1 MIDDPNLLEAT
12 DLNGDICAQE
22 PIHLPGAIQPHALL
36 VGLDAQTLGLLT
48 KSANVDALF
57 PGTAL
62 SDIPSWLPPVVVE
75 TCRDLERSGRSE
87 LTLRTEIA
95 GLGATELHCFIAGGI
110 VFCEFELTSGVP
122 MQPAVARAS
131 SAVAE
136 ALQGMGAA
144 RDITE
149 LSAMAATAVRALSGF
164 ERVLIYRFDAD
175 GDGDTIGESLAADWP
190 QSFLGLRFPASDIPP
205 QARKLYRLTASRWL
219 PTRDYV
225 PVPLAPNL
233 DPSARPFD
241 FSLSHYRSVSSIHL
255 SYNKNIDV
263 DGAMSTSIIV
273 DGALWGLFIGH
284 HRRPHRVS
292 AETRDQIV
300 AITRAFAMRADAL
313 FRRESEEKR
322 LRDVLASSAFF
333 RKLAAADDF
342 LAALKEGD
350 PSVVELFSGAT
361 GAAVAWNDEGTPAM
375 QTLGSVPPLDDLI
388 ALTEWIRSASDG
400 SVLATDCLSRRFP
413 LFLAHREMASGVLA
427 MSFDDSRRP
436 VLLLFRPEVA
446 QSVSWAGKPEKF
458 VGPDRVANLPRRS
471 FDRWTEIKRGHSRPW
486 APWEL
491 DVASTLRATVNDVIV
506 RQTRR
511 VRDLEGDVGRAET
524 DIANLKRVEEELQF
538 ANTLLMTQMESSPDG
553 ILVIDANSRVISFNQ
568 RYADMWRLPID
579 LLQTEDDEGII
590 ATVTL
595 LMTEPQAFV
604 ARVQYFFEHPEEEGR
619 DELETKD
626 GRFIDRHT
634 RVLRTTAGARLGR
647 VWFFRDVTDRR
658 RAEIEA
664 TRSRD
669 RFIAIFD
676 TVADSIFV
684 TNPVTGQFIEANEAS
699 YRMFGYDKG
708 ELIGCDIGKI
718 SSGSH
723 PYTLDVAFERNKSQ
737 RPGETQTFEWQCKT
751 KNGTL
756 FWAEVSI
763 RYALFGEAPVILAL
777 MHDITARK
785 LAEGELIRLKGAA
798 EQANRAKSTFL
809 AAMSHEIRTPMNGVI
824 GMNALLLETILTP
837 QQRKLSETVR
847 YSADAMLTILD
858 DILDVSKLEEGRIDL
873 EEVDFDLPAL
883 VEKAVELLASRA
895 QQKSLSLTAEMATVD
910 RVAFRGDPTRLRQ
923 ILLNLVA
930 NALKFTER
938 GGVAISVR
946 GTPLAAERTRLRF
959 EVHDTGIGIP
969 DGAKAKLFAPF
980 VQADPSITRRFGG
993 TGLGLNISKKLV
1005 ELMDGRIGF
1014 ADRLGG
1020 GTVFWFEVTLRN
1032 ATSVRADH
1040 GVSDNVHDSGPAAAV
1055 SGLIL
1060 LAEDNKVN
1068 VEVATLIL
1076 EGAGYTVD
1084 VAVDGFEAV
1093 GAARRRDYSLILMD
1107 MQMPGMDGISATRE
1121 IRAFERSGKRVPI
1134 IAMTANAM
1142 AEDQRRCLEAGM
1154 DDYVS
1159 KPIAPAK
1166 LRETVARWMEGRAL
1180 PATKNSIEIIAIDA
1194 LPVIEQAVVDSIRSC
1209 MDESKFSSLVELYI
1223 SQAEEQSQQFQQW
1236 RSSLTLSEIG
1246 DEAHK
1251 IISSAGALG
1260 ARRVQD
1266 LAGRLQTVCRAGD
1279 EASMPGLLD
1288 QLTSASAAASSALR
1302 KMLAA

>member
-1 MIDDPNLLEAT
+1 MTDGSMPLAAT
-12 DLNGDICAQE
+12 EVSADACAQE

-36 VGLDAQTLGLLT
+36 VGLDAQTLCLVT
-48 KSANVDALF
+48 KSANVDSLF

-62 SDIPSWLPPVVVE
+62 ADIPPWLPPDAVE
-75 TCRDLERSGRSE
+75 TCRNLERSGRSE

-95 GLGATELHCFIAGGI
+95 GLGATELHCFTALGV
-110 VFCEFELTSGVP
+110 VFCEFEAASGVP
-122 MQPAVARAS
+122 TQPVVTGVS

-136 ALQGMGAA
+136 ALQEMGAA
-144 RDITE
+144 RNIAE
-149 LSAMAATAVRALSGF
+149 LSAIASAAVRALSGF
-164 ERVLIYRFDAD
+164 ERVLVYRFDAD

-205 QARKLYRLTASRWL
+205 QARRLYRLTASRWL

-225 PVPLAPNL
+225 PVPLAPSL
-233 DPSARPFD
+233 DPSGRPFD
-241 FSLSHYRSVSSIHL
+241 FSLSHYRSVSPIHL

-273 DGALWGLFIGH
+273 DGALWGLLIGH

-292 AETRDQIV
+292 AGTRDQVV

-313 FRRESEEKR
+313 LRRESEEKR
-322 LRDVLASSAFF
+322 LRDVLAYSSFL
-333 RKLAAADDF
+333 RKLATADDF
-342 LAALKEGD
+342 LTALMEGE
-350 PSVVELFSGAT
+350 PCVVELFSDCT
-361 GAAVAWNDEGTPAM
+361 GAAIAWDDEGAPAVR
-375 QTLGSVPPLDDLI
+375 TLGETPPLGDLF
-388 ALTEWIRSASDG
+388 ALAEWIRSAADG
-400 SVLATDCLSRRFP
+400 AVHATDCLSVRFP
-413 LFLAHREMASGVLA
+413 LFRAHREKASGVLA
-427 MSFDDSRRP
+427 IIFEDSRRP

-446 QSVSWAGKPEKF
+446 QSVSWAGKPEKS
-458 VGPDRVANLPRRS
+458 VGPDGMANLPRRS
-471 FDRWTEIKRGHSRPW
+471 FERWTEIKRGHSRAW
-486 APWEL
+486 EPWEL
-491 DVASTLRATVNDVIV
+491 DVASTLRATVNDVIL

-511 VRDLEGDVGRAET
+511 VRDLQGDVGRAET
-524 DIANLKRVEEELQF
+524 DIASLKRVEEELQF

-553 ILVIDANSRVISFNQ
+553 ILVVDANSRVISFNQ
-568 RYADMWRLPID
+568 RYANMWELPMD
-579 LLQTEDDEGII
+579 LLHTKDDGRII
-590 ATVTL
+590 TTVTP
-595 LMTEPQAFV
+595 LMTDPQAFL
-604 ARVQYFFEHPEEEGR
+604 ARVQHFFEHPEEEGR
-619 DELETKD
+619 DELETHD
-626 GRFIDRHT
+626 GKFIDRHT
-634 RVLRTTAGARLGR
+634 KVLRTTAGARLGR
-647 VWFFRDVTDRR
+647 VWFFRDVTERR

-676 TVADSIFV
+676 AVADGIFV
-684 TNPVTGQFIEANEAS
+684 TNPATGQFIEANEAS
-699 YRMFGYDKG
+699 DRMFGYDKG

-718 SSGSH
+718 SSGIH
-723 PYTLDVAFERNKSQ
+723 PYTLDAAIERNKSH
-737 RPGETQTFEWQCKT
+737 RPGETQTFEWECKT
-751 KNGTL
+751 KNGRL
-756 FWAEVSI
+756 FQSEVSI
-763 RYALFGEAPVILAL
+763 RYAHFGDVPVILAL
-777 MHDITARK
+777 MHDITERK
-785 LAEGELIRLKGAA
+785 IAEGELTRLKEAA

-824 GMNALLLETILTP
+824 GMNALLLETNLTP
-837 QQRKLSETVR
+837 QQKKLAETVR
-847 YSADAMLTILD
+847 YSADALLTILD

-895 QQKSLSLTAEMATVD
+895 EQKNLSLTAEIAAVD
-910 RVAFRGDPTRLRQ
+910 QAAFRGDPTRLRQ
-923 ILLNLVA
+923 ILLNLVT
-930 NALKFTER
+930 NAIKFTER
-938 GGVAISVR
+938 GGVAIAVR
-946 GTPLAAERTRLRF
+946 GTRIAERTRLRF
-959 EVHDTGIGIP
+959 EIHDTGIGVP
-969 DGAKAKLFAPF
+969 AGAKAKLFAPF
-980 VQADPSITRRFGG
+980 AQADPSITRRFGG

-1005 ELMDGRIGF
+1005 ELMDGQIGF

-1032 ATSVRADH
+1032 ATPAGADH
-1040 GVSDNVHDSGPAAAV
+1040 GVSQNARGAGPAAAV

-1076 EGAGYTVD
+1076 EGVGYTVD
-1084 VAVDGFEAV
+1084 VAADGFEAV
-1093 GAARRRDYSLILMD
+1093 AAVRRRDYGLILMD

-1121 IRAFERSGKRVPI
+1121 IRASEGSGKRVPI

-1159 KPIAPAK
+1159 KPIAPDK
-1166 LRETVARWMEGRAL
+1166 LRATAARWMEGRAL
-1180 PATKNSIEIIAIDA
+1180 PATATSIDLISNDA
-1194 LPVIEQAVVDSIRSC
+1194 VPVIEQDVVDSIRSC

-1223 SQAEEQSQQFQQW
+1223 AQAEEQSQQFQQW
-1236 RSSLTLSEIG
+1236 RSNLTLGEIG

-1260 ARRVQD
+1260 ARRVQE
-1266 LAGRLQTVCRAGD
+1266 LAGRLQSVCRAGD
-1279 EASMPGLLD
+1279 GVSMPGLLD